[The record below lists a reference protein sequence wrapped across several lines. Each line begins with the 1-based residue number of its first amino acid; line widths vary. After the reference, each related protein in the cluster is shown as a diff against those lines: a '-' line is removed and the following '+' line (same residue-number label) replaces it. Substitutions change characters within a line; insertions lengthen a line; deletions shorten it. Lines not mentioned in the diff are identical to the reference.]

1 MAAIVYFI
9 GLKRFSFNM
18 TSLLQNLNNIRTLR
32 AAAREFSLD
41 VLEDMLEKLRIVT
54 EEKRNEQAE
63 VEQQRAAQSEKIN
76 ALLEKMKA
84 DGISAED
91 LLGSDLLNA
100 PAQPKKRQARAAK
113 YRFTDVDGQEKTW
126 TGQGRTPKPIAL
138 ALAEGKSLD
147 DFLI

>member
-1 MAAIVYFI
+1 
-9 GLKRFSFNM
+9 M

-32 AAAREFSLD
+32 ATAREFSLD

-63 VEQQRAAQSEKIN
+63 VEQQRAAQSAKIN

-91 LLGSDLLNA
+91 LLGSDLLNT

-126 TGQGRTPKPIAL
+126 TGQGRTPKPIAT

>member
-1 MAAIVYFI
+1 MAAIVYFTD
-9 GLKRFSFNM
+9 LKRFSFNM

-32 AAAREFSLD
+32 ATAREFSLD

-63 VEQQRAAQSEKIN
+63 VAQQRAEQSEKIN

-84 DGISAED
+84 DGISPED

-126 TGQGRTPKPIAL
+126 TGQGRTPKPIVL